1 MRKLVVLAW
10 VVAATVAYAQDASR
24 EAYIELLRSDVRA
37 GKVEIITEVMA
48 FTAEQSST
56 FWPVYRKYE
65 LELSEIT
72 DDKVKLIKEYTKLY
86 DQMTDAKAK
95 QMIKKS
101 FDLEEKQLK
110 LKKKYFSKFEKALSP
125 IIAAK
130 FVQLENQINRLID
143 VQIAMELPLIE

>member
-1 MRKLVVLAW
+1 MRKLVVLTW
-10 VVAATVAYAQDASR
+10 VLTATVAQAQDASR
-24 EAYIELLRSDVRA
+24 EAHIELLRSDVRA

-48 FTAEQSST
+48 FTEAQSST

-72 DDKVKLIKEYTKLY
+72 DAKVKLIKEYAKLY

-110 LKKKYFSKFEKALSP
+110 LKKKYF
-125 IIAAK
+125 
-130 FVQLENQINRLID
+130 
-143 VQIAMELPLIE
+143 